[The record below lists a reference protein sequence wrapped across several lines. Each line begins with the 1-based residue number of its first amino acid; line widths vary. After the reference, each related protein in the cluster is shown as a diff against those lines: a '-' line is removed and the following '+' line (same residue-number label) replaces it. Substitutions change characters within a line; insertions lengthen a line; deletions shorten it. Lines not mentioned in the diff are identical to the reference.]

1 MQLLRPPESQDQ
13 TVLFREDGLILLE
26 VKEAGQTVLDV
37 GGCQVVDGSS
47 GTHDTQAGVQ
57 STIQSTQSSI
67 AISHPGVGAVAD
79 NGIVA
84 AIVVLADTAEPS
96 LAQVAGLV
104 SAAEQSADG
113 VADIVAQERVADN
126 GDHR

>member
-1 MQLLRPPESQDQ
+1 MRTCLHPEHVRRGNRCSCSGPRKARIRQSYLGK
-13 TVLFREDGLILLE
+13 TVSILLE

-104 SAAEQSADG
+104 SAAEQTRH
-113 VADIVAQERVADN
+113 QR
-126 GDHR
+126 

>member
-47 GTHDTQAGVQ
+47 RTHDTQASVQ
-57 STIQSTQSSI
+57 STVQSAQSSI
-67 AISHPGVGAVAD
+67 AISHPGVGAVTD

-84 AIVVLADTAEPS
+84 AIVVLADRAEPG

-104 SAAEQSADG
+104 SAAEQSANG
-113 VADIVAQERVADN
+113 VALSNPVRLN
-126 GDHR
+126 TS